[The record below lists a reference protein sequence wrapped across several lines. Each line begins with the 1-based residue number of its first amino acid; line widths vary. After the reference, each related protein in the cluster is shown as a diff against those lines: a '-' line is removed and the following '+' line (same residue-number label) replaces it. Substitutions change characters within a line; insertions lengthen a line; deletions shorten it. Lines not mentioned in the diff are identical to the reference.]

1 MNEIPLTL
9 TNRVPTCTSYNM
21 FGINATALIAG
32 ASSKKRHVKICN
44 DSRDINENVILDQ

>member
-9 TNRVPTCTSYNM
+9 TNRIPTCTLYNM

-32 ASSKKRHVKICN
+32 APSKKRHVKICN
-44 DSRDINENVILDQ
+44 DTRNIIENVIPDQ